1 MDNRRNLLAIP
12 FKEIETEEDR
22 YSFIFALLNLDEFT
36 RREILHNQA
45 DINSD
50 CMTDLLLFLQNSPLY
65 ESEDGKDLYIKFL
78 SIFSRDVILSYDT
91 LCNTSRQ
98 HFIMDLLIRDA
109 YSRRELLAKQHH
121 EDENNLSLLLHNLT
135 YDWCD
140 TFDSHS
146 NYPGLI
152 NDILN
157 IQENTASKQLDSKK
171 HHSEKS
177 GQVATSIPMPEII
190 KQKFDIIFSDP
201 IWLSTISNS
210 WISPQG
216 STYDFD
222 SIETCIN
229 AQHIDPINRSD
240 LKLTDLV
247 KNNLFPLIK
256 DLIIKTVENENQ
268 FLDQL
273 DLISLQQL
281 LCCPLSGKLF
291 VNPVVAE
298 DGETYERENLEA
310 YLQLHDNK
318 TPLNIQQ
325 SKPLIPNRFIISLYD
340 EMKIKDIIQNNL
352 NPEKP
357 VQETET
363 DQQTLN
369 NSSSNHSDSSIFT
382 TSDITDKNSRNDN
395 LSADNETDK
404 TNISTQENA
413 PIHTSQFYTHQ
424 PAIHILFFSYQRIA
438 VLPQQTYRD
447 EKSLTNR

>member
-12 FKEIETEEDR
+12 FNEIETEEDR
-22 YSFIFALLNLDEFT
+22 HSFIFALLNLDEFT
-36 RREILHNQA
+36 RREILHSQA

-50 CMTDLLLFLQNSPLY
+50 CMTDLLLFLQNSPFY
-65 ESEDGKDLYIKFL
+65 ESEEGKDLYIKFL
-78 SIFSRDVILSYDT
+78 SIFSRDAILSYDI

-98 HFIMDLLIRDA
+98 HFIMDLLIRDT
-109 YSRRELLAKQHH
+109 YSRRELLAKQNH
-121 EDENNLSLLLHNLT
+121 EDENNLSSLLKNLT

-146 NYPGLI
+146 NYPNLI

-157 IQENTASKQLDSKK
+157 IQENTASKQPISV
-171 HHSEKS
+171 KS
-177 GQVATSIPMPEII
+177 DFVKPDKIATSIPMPEII
-190 KQKFDIIFSDP
+190 KQKFDILFSDP

-229 AQHIDPINRSD
+229 SQHIDPINRSD

-247 KNNLFPLIK
+247 KNNLFPRIK
-256 DLIIKTVENENQ
+256 DLIIKIVEDENQ

-310 YLQLHDNK
+310 YLQLHENK

-325 SKPLIPNRFIISLYD
+325 SKTLIPNRFIISLYD

-357 VQETET
+357 AQ
-363 DQQTLN
+363 
-369 NSSSNHSDSSIFT
+369 
-382 TSDITDKNSRNDN
+382 
-395 LSADNETDK
+395 ETDK
-404 TNISTQENA
+404 TNISTQANA
-413 PIHTSQFYTHQ
+413 PIHSSQFYTHQ
-424 PAIHILFFSYQRIA
+424 PAIHILFFSYQRTAI
-438 VLPQQTYRD
+438 LPQQAHRD